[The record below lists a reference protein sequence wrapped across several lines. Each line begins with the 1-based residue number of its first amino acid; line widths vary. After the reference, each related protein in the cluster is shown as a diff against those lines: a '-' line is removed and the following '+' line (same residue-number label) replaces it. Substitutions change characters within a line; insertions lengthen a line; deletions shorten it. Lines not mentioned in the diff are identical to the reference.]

1 MKEQKF
7 FHKENNR
14 YVTSYRIWREG
25 DTIRIESD
33 DFPAT
38 IKDQEN
44 LDWKFFMHA
53 GNVPAVL
60 EAIAE
65 VFRAPPGDGEYK
77 HVLGF
82 NEDIIVG
89 MLTERSI
96 LDLTVFTDTDT
107 PPPNGFK
114 FYFDRGEIDFYPE
127 KRKPTKAM
135 IWVMKE
141 LEREYKDWKKEQ
153 KK

>member
-7 FHKENNR
+7 FHDQNNS
-14 YVTSYRIWREG
+14 YVSTYRIWREG
-25 DTIRIESD
+25 DTIRIDSD
-33 DFPAT
+33 DFSVSV
-38 IKDQEN
+38 KDPER
-44 LDWKFFMHA
+44 LTKKFFMHA

-65 VFRAPPGDGEYK
+65 VFRAPSGRGEYK
-77 HVLGF
+77 DINGF
-82 NEDIIVG
+82 NEDVSVG
-89 MLTERSI
+89 MSTDRTYDLRIKTKRSNEESRP
-96 LDLTVFTDTDT
+96 L
-107 PPPNGFK
+107 K
-114 FYFDRGEIDFYPE
+114 FYFDQGEIDYYPE